1 MLLQRGFEM
10 PRVEVQS
17 DIKRG
22 KRLLYLVEVHQ
33 LHLVVGDLLLVGA
46 LEHEGDG
53 VSLVLSL
60 NSDDVVVGSTPRLQV
75 KFGTRKTLKSKV
87 SANSKP
93 ENLGHAGEVH
103 SHAESPVASEFVEPV
118 GTQIHGHQRHV
129 GVVHRLVVND
139 HHIALSVSSEKSLL

>member
-17 DIKRG
+17 DIRG

-75 KFGTRKTLKSKV
+75 KYGPRKL
-87 SANSKP
+87 
-93 ENLGHAGEVH
+93 
-103 SHAESPVASEFVEPV
+103 
-118 GTQIHGHQRHV
+118 
-129 GVVHRLVVND
+129 
-139 HHIALSVSSEKSLL
+139 